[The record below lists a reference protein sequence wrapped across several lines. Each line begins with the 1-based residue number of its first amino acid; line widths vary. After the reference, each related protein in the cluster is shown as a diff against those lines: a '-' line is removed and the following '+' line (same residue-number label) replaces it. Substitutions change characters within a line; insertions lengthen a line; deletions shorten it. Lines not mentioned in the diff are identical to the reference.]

1 MSNRQLEEQ
10 AEANSD
16 LRIASALGLSID
28 EFHQLDCEISTN
40 ESDDGLIYEY
50 VIHFHDS
57 SPKKIL
63 EKIEGLSFRNQV
75 HLQPYEL
82 ETDPYDDELIW
93 DINSSEQLN
102 NLLSNLESAKNI
114 LDTVEPS
121 KDQDQFHFLVML
133 HAHIVASI
141 EAFLSSTFIHT
152 VTNSEQLI
160 RKVVEAEPY
169 FNEKKISFSE
179 IYNNHDDIQ
188 SIVGDY
194 LKGLTFHKI
203 KIVRRLY
210 KSVLNIELGNISWL
224 SGAITIRHHCT
235 HRAGYDKQGNK
246 IVLTVESTRNLINKS
261 TDLGVTINS
270 KATLIDKL

>member
-10 AEANSD
+10 TEANSD
-16 LRIASALGLSID
+16 LKIASALGLSID
-28 EFHQLDCEISTN
+28 EFHQLDCEISTH

-50 VIHFHDS
+50 VIHFQES
-57 SPKKIL
+57 SPKEIL

-75 HLQPYEL
+75 YLQPYEL
-82 ETDPYDDELIW
+82 EADPYDDELIW
-93 DINSSEQLN
+93 DISSSEQLG
-102 NLLSNLESAKNI
+102 NLLSNLDSGKKLLE
-114 LDTVEPS
+114 TVASSE
-121 KDQDQFHFLVML
+121 DQFHFLVML

-160 RKVVEAEPY
+160 RKIVEAEPH
-169 FNEKKISFSE
+169 FNEQKISFGE
-179 IYNNHDDIQ
+179 IYKKHEDIQ

-194 LKGLTFHKI
+194 LKGLIFHKI
-203 KIVRRLY
+203 KMVRRLY
-210 KSVLNIELGNISWL
+210 KSVLNIELGDISWL

-235 HRAGYDKQGNK
+235 HRAGYDKQGK
-246 IVLTVESTRNLINKS
+246 RVVLTVESTKELINKS
-261 TDLGVTINS
+261 IELGVEINT